1 MGGKKSA
8 GGGGMI
14 ADVKLD
20 VSTRTIYRKKVD
32 KLRNSGII
40 PGVIFGKGFDSLPV
54 QVNSKDFEKVYKKIH
69 GTSMFELNVDGKPLK
84 ALIHSLQ
91 RDKISRKVLHI
102 DFLKVDLKERVS
114 VEVPLVMVGHSPLE
128 EAGLGLLSQQT
139 MSLHVKCLPE
149 DIPDEIKVD
158 RSFIQTKEGVIH
170 AADVELPQGVTLA
183 SEAEREKIIAAF
195 MIARIQEPKKEEEV
209 ITEEEAPP
217 AE

>member
-1 MGGKKSA
+1 
-8 GGGGMI
+8 
-14 ADVKLD
+14 
-20 VSTRTIYRKKVD
+20 
-32 KLRNSGII
+32 
-40 PGVIFGKGFDSLPV
+40 
-54 QVNSKDFEKVYKKIH
+54 
-69 GTSMFELNVDGKPLK
+69 
-84 ALIHSLQ
+84 
-91 RDKISRKVLHI
+91 
-102 DFLKVDLKERVS
+102 
-114 VEVPLVMVGHSPLE
+114 
-128 EAGLGLLSQQT
+128 

-195 MIARIQEPKKEEEV
+195 MIARIQEPKKEEV